1 MAEKRSGKEHRSG
14 AAAAQAKTASVATA
28 APAEA
33 TGAATPEAASGAA
46 ESGAAGATEA
56 AVPGAAEVEALMQA
70 QAARIA
76 ELESQVAAT
85 TREAE
90 EYLDRLQRLA
100 ADFENYK
107 RRAQRE
113 KEELALYG
121 AEKFIKTVLPVLDNL
136 ERALAA
142 TGGEQSLR
150 TGVELTARQLRE
162 ALTGAGVQPIP
173 AEGEMFDPNLHMAV
187 AVDAESEA
195 AEDTIVA
202 ELQRGYKMGDR
213 VLRPSMVRVAKK

>member
-1 MAEKRSGKEHRSG
+1 MAEKRKERRG
-14 AAAAQAKTASVATA
+14 PAAE

-33 TGAATPEAASGAA
+33 
-46 ESGAAGATEA
+46 A
-56 AVPGAAEVEALMQA
+56 AVSTAETAA
-70 QAARIA
+70 AAPTPAAVSAEELA
-76 ELESQVAAT
+76 ELQQQL
-85 TREAE
+85 EARSRLADE
-90 EYLDRLQRLA
+90 HLDRLRRLT

-113 KEELALYG
+113 KEELSLYG
-121 AEKFIKTVLPVLDNL
+121 AEQFIKTILPVLDNL

-142 TGGEQSLR
+142 TGDEQALR

-162 ALTGAGVQPIP
+162 ALARAGVLPIA
-173 AEGEMFDPNLHMAV
+173 AEGEQFDPNLHMAV

-202 ELQRGYKMGDR
+202 ELQRGYKMNDR
-213 VLRPSMVRVAKK
+213 VLRPSMVKVAKK

>member
-1 MAEKRSGKEHRSG
+1 MAEKRKERRG
-14 AAAAQAKTASVATA
+14 PAAE

-33 TGAATPEAASGAA
+33 AAVATAEAAAATP
-46 ESGAAGATEA
+46 TPA
-56 AVPGAAEVEALMQA
+56 AVSAEEL
-70 QAARIA
+70 A
-76 ELESQVAAT
+76 ELQQQL
-85 TREAE
+85 EARSRLADE
-90 EYLDRLQRLA
+90 HLDRLRRLT

-113 KEELALYG
+113 KEELSLYG
-121 AEKFIKTVLPVLDNL
+121 AEQFVKTILPVLDNL

-142 TGGEQSLR
+142 TGDEQALR

-162 ALTGAGVQPIP
+162 ALARAGVLPIA
-173 AEGEMFDPNLHMAV
+173 AEGEQFDPNLHMAV

-202 ELQRGYKMGDR
+202 ELQRGYKMNDR
-213 VLRPSMVRVAKK
+213 VLRPSMVKVAKK